1 MQNFLISFNVVFPI
15 AVMMALG
22 YLMKEIKLVNDVTVK
37 EMNNVVF
44 RIFLPLMVFK
54 NVYESEIAEVFN
66 PRLII
71 FASSVTVAVILL
83 LFLIVPIFEKDNSK
97 RGVLIQAIF
106 RSNFVIFGIPVTEA
120 LCGVGATGTAS
131 VLIAVTIPL
140 FNFAAVITLETFRGG
155 KPDFKKVVKGI
166 ITNPL
171 IIASLL
177 GLIATGF
184 GISFPSIIEK
194 SMSSIS
200 SVTTPLA
207 LVMLG
212 ASINFNTVGAN
223 LSRLIWGLLARL
235 VILPAVALG
244 LGAYVFGFRG
254 VELAILIS
262 LFASPSAV
270 SSFTMA
276 QQMGGDDELA
286 GQLVMFGTVASILTV
301 FMWILITVNLGLI

>member
-22 YLMKEIKLVNDVTVK
+22 YLMKKIKLVNEVTVK

-66 PRLII
+66 LRLII
-71 FASSVTVAVILL
+71 FASSVTIAVILL
-83 LFLIVPIFEKDNSK
+83 LFLIVPIFEKDNPK

-155 KPDFKKVVKGI
+155 KPNFKKVVKGI

-177 GLIATGF
+177 GLIATGL
-184 GISFPSIIEK
+184 GIKFPSVIEK

-212 ASINFNTVGAN
+212 ASINFKTVGNN
-223 LSRLIWGLLARL
+223 LSRLVWGLLSRL
-235 VILPAVALG
+235 VILPAAALG

-286 GQLVMFGTVASILTV
+286 GQLVMFGTVASIFTV
-301 FMWILITVNLGLI
+301 FMWIFISINLGLI

>member
-1 MQNFLISFNVVFPI
+1 MENFLVSFNVVFPI
-15 AVMMALG
+15 AVMMAVGFLI
-22 YLMKEIKLVNDVTVK
+22 KKIKLVNDLTVK

-44 RIFLPLMVFK
+44 RIFLPLMIFK

-66 PRLII
+66 LKLIL
-71 FASSVTVAVILL
+71 FASVTVVTAIVIL
-83 LFLIVPIFEKDNSK
+83 FLVVPVFEKDNPK

-106 RSNFVIFGIPVTEA
+106 RSNFVIFGIPVSEA
-120 LCGVGATGTAS
+120 LCGQVASGTAS

-140 FNFAAVITLETFRGG
+140 FNIAAVVTLEVFRGG
-155 KPDFKKVVKGI
+155 KPNFAKVMRGI

-171 IIASLL
+171 IIGSFL
-177 GLIATGF
+177 GLAVSGL
-184 GISFPSIIEK
+184 GVEFPDVIEK
-194 SMSSIS
+194 SMSNIS
-200 SVTTPLA
+200 AITTPVA
-207 LVMLG
+207 LIMLG
-212 ASINFNTVGAN
+212 ASINFKTIGKN
-223 LSRLIWGLLARL
+223 LSRIIWGVGARL
-235 VILPAVALG
+235 VILPAIALG
-244 LGAYVFGFRG
+244 IGAYGFGFRN

-301 FMWILITVNLGLI
+301 FGWILICKSLNLV

>member
-106 RSNFVIFGIPVTEA
+106 RSNCSACSPQF
-120 LCGVGATGTAS
+120 S
-131 VLIAVTIPL
+131 
-140 FNFAAVITLETFRGG
+140 AAC
-155 KPDFKKVVKGI
+155 
-166 ITNPL
+166 
-171 IIASLL
+171 SLL
-177 GLIATGF
+177 THA
-184 GISFPSIIEK
+184 
-194 SMSSIS
+194 
-200 SVTTPLA
+200 
-207 LVMLG
+207 
-212 ASINFNTVGAN
+212 
-223 LSRLIWGLLARL
+223 W
-235 VILPAVALG
+235 
-244 LGAYVFGFRG
+244 
-254 VELAILIS
+254 
-262 LFASPSAV
+262 
-270 SSFTMA
+270 
-276 QQMGGDDELA
+276 QQ
-286 GQLVMFGTVASILTV
+286 V
-301 FMWILITVNLGLI
+301 

>member
-37 EMNNVVF
+37 EMNDVVF

>member
-54 NVYESEIAEVFN
+54 NVYESEIADVFN

-71 FASSVTVAVILL
+71 FASSVTIAVILL

>member
-262 LFASPSAV
+262 LFASPYAV